1 MLIMCNNTFTN
12 KGGNMK
18 LLIALLLTLGVTTA
32 QAAGIAR
39 TPNSGGGYI
48 VLTDE
53 PCIYNKKDYAPL
65 KRAYSYTAKGHT
77 FEACYGVED
86 DTVLVIYVDDK
97 DQRRYPLSGFEL
109 INRGGR
115 I

>member
-1 MLIMCNNTFTN
+1 
-12 KGGNMK
+12 MK
-18 LLIALLLTLGVTTA
+18 YLTVLLITLCVNV

-39 TPNSGGGYI
+39 SPNSGGGYI

-53 PCIYNKKDYAPL
+53 PCIYKNKDYAPL
-65 KRAYSYTAKGHT
+65 KRAYSYIAKGNT
-77 FEACYGVED
+77 FEACYGIED

-109 INRGGR
+109 MNRGNR

>member
-1 MLIMCNNTFTN
+1 MKYLIV
-12 KGGNMK
+12 
-18 LLIALLLTLGVTTA
+18 LLVTLSVNV

-39 TPNSGGGYI
+39 TPNNGGGFI

-53 PCIYNKKDYAPL
+53 PCIYKNKDYAPL
-65 KRAYSYTAKGHT
+65 KRAYSYIAKGNT
-77 FEACYGVED
+77 YEACYGVED

-97 DQRRYPLSGFEL
+97 EQRRYPLSGFVL
-109 INRGGR
+109 INRGNR

>member
-1 MLIMCNNTFTN
+1 
-12 KGGNMK
+12 MK
-18 LLIALLLTLGVTTA
+18 YLAVLLLTLGVTIA
-32 QAAGIAR
+32 QAIGIAR
-39 TPNSGGGYI
+39 SPNTGGGYI

-53 PCIYNKKDYAPL
+53 PCIYKNKEYAPL

>member
-1 MLIMCNNTFTN
+1 
-12 KGGNMK
+12 MK
-18 LLIALLLTLGVTTA
+18 YIIALLLTLFVHTV
-32 QAAGIAR
+32 QAIGIAR
-39 TPNSGGGYI
+39 SPNTGGGFI

-53 PCIYNKKDYAPL
+53 PCIYKNKDYAPL

-77 FEACYGVED
+77 FEGCYGVED
-86 DTVLVIYVDDK
+86 DTVLVIYLDDK